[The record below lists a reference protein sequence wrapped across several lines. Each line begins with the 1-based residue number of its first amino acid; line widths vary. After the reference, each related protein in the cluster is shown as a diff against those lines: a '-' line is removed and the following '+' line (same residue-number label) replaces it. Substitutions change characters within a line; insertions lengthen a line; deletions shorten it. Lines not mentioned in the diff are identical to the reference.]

1 MDLRKVIGKR
11 NSARIIIFL
20 ACLFFM
26 AQTGYG
32 RPQKENI
39 GGLVQKL
46 KHRSLA
52 VQLAASEK
60 LEKIGEPAVP
70 YLIKA
75 LKDKNATMRKN
86 AAEIL
91 GTIKD
96 VRAIAPLI
104 ALGNDQKLEVR
115 MQAINSLVE
124 IGPAAAEPLAGA
136 LNDKNENIRLTAGQA
151 LKRIG
156 EPAVQPLIALLKD
169 KDSRLR
175 QSSAYFLGEARERRA
190 VSPLIVLL
198 KDSNRSIQTAWIE
211 ALGKI
216 G

>member
-11 NSARIIIFL
+11 NSARIIILL

-26 AQTGYG
+26 AQTGYA
-32 RPQKENI
+32 RKQKESI

-46 KHRSLA
+46 RHRSLA
-52 VQLAASEK
+52 VKLVAVEK

-70 YLIKA
+70 YLVKA

-124 IGPAAAEPLAGA
+124 IGPAATEPLVGA
-136 LNDKNENIRLTAGQA
+136 LNDTN
-151 LKRIG
+151 
-156 EPAVQPLIALLKD
+156 
-169 KDSRLR
+169 
-175 QSSAYFLGEARERRA
+175 
-190 VSPLIVLL
+190 
-198 KDSNRSIQTAWIE
+198 
-211 ALGKI
+211 
-216 G
+216 